1 MRVKIFK
8 ISRMEVFGFFAS
20 LSQQDFLRA
29 LVIPSVQLVDEI
41 AFNAS
46 SESPK
51 GNTQR
56 AVPDC

>member
-1 MRVKIFK
+1 
-8 ISRMEVFGFFAS
+8 MEVFGFFAS